1 MAMSRGSEPVVAQE
15 RIVVTAVA
23 LPAAQA
29 DRAAVRM
36 RMRCRKIMSGSR
48 ELQRDSESHWLP
60 RSSRQRYPPRVS
72 SRLLALSVTVAVAL
86 GAVASPAIAPKKR
99 SIKTI
104 TVTSTSSSPLAFK
117 GVPRTLKR
125 GTYRFRYVNKSGVG
139 HNLRFLKSPTNK
151 RRTTPVF
158 RRGARTVTVTFTKRG
173 KARYECTPHRSVM
186 KGTIRIR

>member
-1 MAMSRGSEPVVAQE
+1 M
-15 RIVVTAVA
+15 
-23 LPAAQA
+23 
-29 DRAAVRM
+29 
-36 RMRCRKIMSGSR
+36 
-48 ELQRDSESHWLP
+48 
-60 RSSRQRYPPRVS
+60 S
-72 SRLLALSVTVAVAL
+72 SRLLALSVTVAVGL

-117 GVPRTLKR
+117 GVPKTLKR
-125 GTYRFRYVNKSGVG
+125 GTYRFRYVNRSGVG

-173 KARYECTPHRSVM
+173 KARYACTPHRSVM
-186 KGTIRIR
+186 KGTIRSR